1 MNRIPPKPLINQTL
15 NMNIMKKFLFTL
27 FLTVLGTS
35 AYAQKSYVTM
45 VSYHGYTSATQPNI
59 YLTGDLPSNVSEK
72 YTSSTTGD
80 VINLLAA
87 SGFSVEHHSMSCASS
102 GFYQTFI
109 LSKSS
114 TSSPSKIERVTID
127 SNEEVTEVA
136 RYNLQGMPIGKNEK
150 GIQIVVY
157 SNYTTKT
164 IIVE

>member
-1 MNRIPPKPLINQTL
+1 
-15 NMNIMKKFLFTL
+15 MKKFLFTL

-45 VSYHGYTSATQPNI
+45 VSYHSNSSTTIPNI

-87 SGFSVEHHSMSCASS
+87 SGFSVEHHSMSSGSSS

-127 SNEEVTEVA
+127 INEEVTEVA
-136 RYNLQGMPIGKNEK
+136 RYNLQGMPIGKKEK